1 MSEIQVDANKVIN
14 KLSKK
19 LESANLQAV
28 ISELQIEELERQ
40 LTEARQSLG
49 TNSGQGYSTAEVVE
63 PTSIDEG

>member
-28 ISELQIEELERQ
+28 ISELQIEALEEQ
-40 LTEARQSLG
+40 LAEAKQSLG
-49 TNSGQGYSTAEVVE
+49 SNGGQSYSTAEVVE